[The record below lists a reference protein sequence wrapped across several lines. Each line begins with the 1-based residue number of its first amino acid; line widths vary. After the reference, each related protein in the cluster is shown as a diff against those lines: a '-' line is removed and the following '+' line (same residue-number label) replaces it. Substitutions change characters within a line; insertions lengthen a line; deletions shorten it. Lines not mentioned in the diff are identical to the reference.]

1 MTADIAGGTLC
12 RVLDD
17 WCPPFDGSHLFY
29 SGRRRVG
36 SALRLV
42 IDRLRYRARA
52 ASILHLSDDGQT
64 VMNG

>member
-1 MTADIAGGTLC
+1 
-12 RVLDD
+12 VLDD
-17 WCPPFDGSHLFY
+17 GCPPFDGSHLFY